1 MWWQQ
6 HQSRSADRWT
16 ACIWTVWCT
25 AGVAQFYFRFRIGW
39 RHFLQKV
46 NVYQHTEY
54 RQDNSIHDRDITIS
68 VLQKETSAILKF
80 FFRCWLWPHRRNPH
94 DILQKNSKFRPNRIS
109 HCGNMTS
116 YPFLKMAA
124 AEYYF
129 RFRICWSH
137 CLQKVKIYQ
146 KTKFRRLVSIQGW
159 NITTSVIEKE
169 TSSLLE
175 FYFRFRYRPF
185 RRNLHRILHPDTE
198 FRRNRSTH
206 CGNMMSYPFLKMA
219 AAAAQY
225 YFRFNI
231 CWYHC
236 F

>member
-80 FFRCWLWPHRRNPH
+80 FFRCWLWPHHRNPH
-94 DILQKNSKFRPNRIS
+94 DILQKIPNFVQIGSATAEIWRHIHFSRWRPLN
-109 HCGNMTS
+109 
-116 YPFLKMAA
+116 
-124 AEYYF
+124 
-129 RFRICWSH
+129 
-137 CLQKVKIYQ
+137 
-146 KTKFRRLVSIQGW
+146 
-159 NITTSVIEKE
+159 TTSDFVFVDLTAFK
-169 TSSLLE
+169 
-175 FYFRFRYRPF
+175 
-185 RRNLHRILHPDTE
+185 
-198 FRRNRSTH
+198 RSKSIRKPNFVDLFQFT
-206 CGNMMSYPFLKMA
+206 A
-219 AAAAQY
+219 E
-225 YFRFNI
+225 I
-231 CWYHC
+231 
-236 F
+236 